1 MTFKIVSETTIVPVT
16 SNLERERPRV
26 PALSSHEVSLIRS
39 TLKQLKKSGN
49 VAPNLFAQV
58 NLHKKR
64 ANNPTFCWIPII

>member
-26 PALSSHEVSLIRS
+26 PALSSNEVSLIRS

-49 VAPNLFAQV
+49 VAPKLFIRYSILTIVQF
-58 NLHKKR
+58 
-64 ANNPTFCWIPII
+64 P